1 MLMFPTS
8 IITISLAEFHGI
20 NTSWFLLMG
29 IPISEITHISIYL
42 PYIFAH
48 RLSLSSKL
56 IIFLKTLLNL
66 QKHCGP
72 HLKHFYLITYK
83 YLVLNFSYFV
93 YRLKKKKKVFLF
105 FFPFFFKF
113 YFIFKL
119 YKIVLVLPNIKMNPP
134 QVYMCYPS

>member
-29 IPISEITHISIYL
+29 IPIGEITHISICL

-93 YRLKKKKKVFLF
+93 YRLKKKKSFSNIQFSSVQSLSRVQLF
-105 FFPFFFKF
+105 GMP
-113 YFIFKL
+113 
-119 YKIVLVLPNIKMNPP
+119 
-134 QVYMCYPS
+134 